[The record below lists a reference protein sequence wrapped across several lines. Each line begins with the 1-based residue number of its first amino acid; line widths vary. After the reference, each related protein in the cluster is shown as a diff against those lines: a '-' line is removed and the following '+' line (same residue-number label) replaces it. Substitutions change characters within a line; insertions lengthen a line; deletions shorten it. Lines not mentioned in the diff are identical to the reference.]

1 MFDKKQYYYK
11 YIAGIFFNKHKR
23 KISSHDSERL
33 NKLLYKKVE
42 ITFFNDSIKVGYLE
56 KEPLTDRY
64 LLNGEEKISFYKT
77 NVKKIK
83 DVSVI
88 HVIKLQREY
97 AYSKLQGIKPFEIRL
112 NDRNYK
118 VGDFVQYTILE
129 DVDLNNI
136 FKERLYK
143 IEYITHYQQKDGYI
157 VFTDNLVRIDKK

>member
-1 MFDKKQYYYK
+1 MLNKYKEGIIFKK
-11 YIAGIFFNKHKR
+11 NKR
-23 KISSHDSERL
+23 KISSHDSEKL
-33 NKLLYKKVE
+33 NKLLNKKVE
-42 ITFFNDSIKVGYLE
+42 ITFFDDSIKIGYLE

-129 DVDLNNI
+129 DEVLNNI

-157 VFTDNLVRIDKK
+157 VFTDNLVRIDKE

>member
-1 MFDKKQYYYK
+1 MLNK
-11 YIAGIFFNKHKR
+11 YREGIIFRKNKR
-23 KISSHDSERL
+23 KISSHDSEKL

-42 ITFFNDSIKVGYLE
+42 ITFFDGSVKVGYLE
-56 KEPLTDRY
+56 RHPFNGY

-97 AYSKLQGIKPFEIRL
+97 AYSKLQEIKPFEIRL

-157 VFTDNLVRIDKK
+157 VFTDNLVRIDEE